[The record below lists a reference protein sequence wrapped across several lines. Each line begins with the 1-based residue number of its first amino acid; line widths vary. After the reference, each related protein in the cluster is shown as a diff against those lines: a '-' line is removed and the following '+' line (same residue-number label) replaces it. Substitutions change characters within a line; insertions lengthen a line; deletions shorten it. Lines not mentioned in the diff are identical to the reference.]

1 MEKREGTLGLL
12 FLTDLKG
19 HDVVLGKLVATSV
32 RGFYALLAVFP
43 VLAIPLLLGGIT
55 NGEFWRVVLVLMDT
69 FLFSLAIG
77 ILGSALTRDLQWAMA
92 ANIFLLL
99 LLMAVPAA
107 CMFALDYFAPGLRK
121 LPQLLFSCPVYAF
134 YLCDDSR
141 YVLMPN
147 HYWWTVGV
155 LHGLSLLLL
164 LVAGWVAPRSWQDR
178 PSRAQKS
185 RWRDLWHAWMRGPAP
200 ERAAFRKRTLDTNAF
215 YWLAARAR
223 FRTVHVW
230 TFLGCMAIWWLV
242 CWALLGRYWLDPS
255 VAVLT
260 GLLLNFAFKVWVT
273 IEAGR
278 QLAEDKRTGALELLL
293 SLPLTTQDILRGQLL
308 AIRRQFLWPL
318 VVALGVGV
326 LLMLMVRQR
335 APGWENQATWLG
347 GMAMFVVDLIAL
359 AWVGMWRALVARSHN
374 RATISTLLDV
384 LILPWALFAG
394 VAGTGQV
401 WFGLALGQSWD
412 PGWRFYLRLWMGL
425 GLAVD
430 LVFGL
435 AAWWQLRTRFREL
448 ALRRFNPAPSRLSR
462 RLSLEPTA
470 GAETAGARTFLS
482 AATPERSPTPGTPAA
497 PSLPQPK
504 NVRAHPRLALAS
516 CLALVLAGLAFMVFR
531 PRSPST
537 PAIIV
542 SLTQSNAPVQVFAG
556 QAGVLLILPD
566 GSIWRWGTVR
576 GGGFPAAMVPQQ
588 VGTNQDWI
596 AAAGGF
602 PNLVGLRRDGTLWEW
617 GPQLGSPTGAAG
629 SDAEP
634 WQVGP
639 GYNWTSVASAGN
651 HSAALRADG
660 TLWVWGGNTAV
671 PQGIGTGLRIVQP
684 VQVGTNEDWAAVCCL
699 WDSTLAL
706 RRDGTLWTWGRV
718 PLIGTGWM
726 NFNEVSSPTQVC
738 LESNWTGFTGG
749 SWSLVWNRAGE
760 LWEPFHGTPNPETPA
775 ALNLRLVV
783 PHAVSGRFA
792 TAWCDEPRAYEVRA
806 DGTLWER
813 TQPLS
818 SLRTPVGE
826 WHRVGKR
833 SDWVSL
839 WSTGTTAVGL
849 TADGTLW
856 TWGLDPAGQGVRGFV
871 SQLKLAR
878 ARLMALVGPGPRPMP
893 PPVMPAFQKQPRPL
907 LRMVLTNSTH

>member
-1 MEKREGTLGLL
+1 MMTLLPIVERELRVAARQRATYWVRLGLAVTAILIAATVLALTFDLPPQQTGRHLFEWLAGILLLYCLVYGRRSTADCLSVEKREGTLGLL

-335 APGWENQATWLG
+335 APGWENQATWPG

-401 WFGLALGQSWD
+401 WFGLALGQELGPWLAVLPAALDGFGAGRGSGLRSSRLVATAHPVPGTRFASLQPGALQAVTSAQPRADGGCRDRGRADIPVRSNARTLPHPRDACRPQPSPAQECSRASQVGAGLLSGLGPRWSRFHGLPPTLPLD
-412 PGWRFYLRLWMGL
+412 ARYHCLAYPKQRPGSSLRRTGWRAPDPARWF
-425 GLAVD
+425 D
-430 LVFGL
+430 
-435 AAWWQLRTRFREL
+435 L
-448 ALRRFNPAPSRLSR
+448 ALGHCARRRLSR
-462 RLSLEPTA
+462 SD
-470 GAETAGARTFLS
+470 G
-482 AATPERSPTPGTPAA
+482 
-497 PSLPQPK
+497 
-504 NVRAHPRLALAS
+504 
-516 CLALVLAGLAFMVFR
+516 
-531 PRSPST
+531 PST
-537 PAIIV
+537 
-542 SLTQSNAPVQVFAG
+542 
-556 QAGVLLILPD
+556 
-566 GSIWRWGTVR
+566 
-576 GGGFPAAMVPQQ
+576 
-588 VGTNQDWI
+588 
-596 AAAGGF
+596 
-602 PNLVGLRRDGTLWEW
+602 
-617 GPQLGSPTGAAG
+617 
-629 SDAEP
+629 
-634 WQVGP
+634 
-639 GYNWTSVASAGN
+639 
-651 HSAALRADG
+651 
-660 TLWVWGGNTAV
+660 GGN
-671 PQGIGTGLRIVQP
+671 QSGLDCR
-684 VQVGTNEDWAAVCCL
+684 C
-699 WDSTLAL
+699 
-706 RRDGTLWTWGRV
+706 GRV
-718 PLIGTGWM
+718 P
-726 NFNEVSSPTQVC
+726 
-738 LESNWTGFTGG
+738 
-749 SWSLVWNRAGE
+749 
-760 LWEPFHGTPNPETPA
+760 
-775 ALNLRLVV
+775 
-783 PHAVSGRFA
+783 
-792 TAWCDEPRAYEVRA
+792 
-806 DGTLWER
+806 
-813 TQPLS
+813 
-818 SLRTPVGE
+818 
-826 WHRVGKR
+826 
-833 SDWVSL
+833 
-839 WSTGTTAVGL
+839 
-849 TADGTLW
+849 
-856 TWGLDPAGQGVRGFV
+856 
-871 SQLKLAR
+871 
-878 ARLMALVGPGPRPMP
+878 
-893 PPVMPAFQKQPRPL
+893 
-907 LRMVLTNSTH
+907 